1 MGLQT
6 EDIIDVCLCHNF
18 CTPSLTLLC
27 KVLNRLSKVRYLGY
41 PKHIESNLP
50 LKVPVPETITNFI
63 RERTL
68 SYGKVKLV
76 LKHNKYYVESS
87 HPETL
92 QHLLKDKTI
101 RDARVISQAGDA
113 NKVAT
118 FTTAKAPVKG
128 SLTIPGTKD
137 VERKQEDPSKSTPGA
152 STGAN
157 ASDGDLFTSVVG
169 VESGMYFSSSQVLK
183 AQLTYI
189 LADEIDE
196 DDENVHAFEIDDA
209 KIDVS
214 DCCASSRSLLTLH
227 SF

>member
-1 MGLQT
+1 MSVGLQT
-6 EDIIDVCLCHNF
+6 EDIIDVCLCHTF
-18 CTPSLTLLC
+18 CTLSLTLPR
-27 KVLNRLSKVRYLGY
+27 KVLNRLSKVRNSGD
-41 PKHIESNLP
+41 PKHIEFNLP

-76 LKHNKYYVESS
+76 LKHNKYYVESG

-92 QHLLKDKTI
+92 QHLLKDKAI
-101 RDARVISQAGDA
+101 RDARVVSQAGDA

-137 VERKQEDPSKSTPGA
+137 VEKKQEDPSKSTPGA
-152 STGAN
+152 SAGAN
-157 ASDGDLFTSVVG
+157 GSDGDLFTSVVG
-169 VESGMYFSSSQVLK
+169 VESGMYFSTSEFLQVP
-183 AQLTYI
+183 LTYV
-189 LADEIDE
+189 LPDEIDE

-214 DCCASSRSLLTLH
+214 DRHA
-227 SF
+227 